1 MFWLFFLLFRW
12 PRPPPCV
19 LTGTPA
25 RAMMPSVPWQ
35 VLTWAN
41 PTPLLVPL
49 RCLAAV
55 WAMVKPT
62 PICYRPGGV
71 AHVVSRP
78 LGHFHTGAFMQRVQ
92 VDTAT
97 IDQDQA
103 AILVVH
109 HLANGRS
116 PISSSA

>member
-1 MFWLFFLLFRW
+1 
-12 PRPPPCV
+12 
-19 LTGTPA
+19 
-25 RAMMPSVPWQ
+25 
-35 VLTWAN
+35 
-41 PTPLLVPL
+41 
-49 RCLAAV
+49 
-55 WAMVKPT
+55 
-62 PICYRPGGV
+62 
-71 AHVVSRP
+71 
-78 LGHFHTGAFMQRVQ
+78 MQRVQ